1 MTTHWR
7 RRSHE
12 GYTSCATLLI
22 LNVIL
27 LAVFF
32 CQLGDNEKKIIAIS
46 KEIKKMNEKIDRIMR
61 RLY

>member
-1 MTTHWR
+1 MG
-7 RRSHE
+7 SIVIY
-12 GYTSCATLLI
+12 GILLA
-22 LNVIL
+22 LNVTM

-46 KEIKKMNEKIDRIMR
+46 KEIKKMNEKMDMIIR

>member
-1 MTTHWR
+1 M
-7 RRSHE
+7 SAIVV
-12 GYTSCATLLI
+12 YATLLI

-32 CQLGDNEKKIIAIS
+32 CHLGDDEKKTIAIS
-46 KEIKKMNEKIDRIMR
+46 KEINKMNEKMDRIMR